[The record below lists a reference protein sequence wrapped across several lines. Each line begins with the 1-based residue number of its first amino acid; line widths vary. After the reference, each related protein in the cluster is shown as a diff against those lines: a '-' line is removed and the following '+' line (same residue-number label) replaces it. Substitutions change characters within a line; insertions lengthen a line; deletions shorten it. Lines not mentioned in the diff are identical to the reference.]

1 MEERKEGHKEYV
13 HTKLEKHRTSREGDI
28 FSFAHLSNIFTAFQT
43 AFISGREDVLTGPP
57 VI

>member
-13 HTKLEKHRTSREGDI
+13 HTKLEKHRTSREGYI
-28 FSFAHLSNIFTAFQT
+28 FSFAHHIFAAFQT